1 MTKINHGRTAG
12 EWVEWFWNIRMPDW
26 LDLVQ
31 DHDGGGV
38 YDVLD
43 INGMPAT
50 KGEKSILT
58 QARTLF
64 AFSHLALLSGDP
76 ALVRAAR
83 RQAAILPKFRKGPGL
98 YRRAVNAEGDPT
110 GMPADEVARSYD
122 QCFIILGLATWNKLS
137 PSAENQAE
145 IDACWQA
152 LSTTLTDPE
161 TGLLLEDDTV
171 TDPAAPDA
179 PPRSQNPHM
188 HLYEACLQSYEMT
201 GEGIWLT
208 RATVLRDTALRHFL
222 DDDTDSLA
230 EFVAPDLSPLAGELG
245 ARREPG
251 HQYEWAWLLAR
262 EAEFNGNDTTPD
274 VARRLQDFGESY
286 GWATSGALEG
296 TAFDAVWPD
305 GRVMDGTFLLW
316 PQTEAIKVYA
326 IRHIAGDAGAGERA
340 QNLLC
345 LMFEHWFADHSAW
358 VNRVSDTGQ
367 VIWPEALTRLFYHLV
382 IALTEGARAGLWPG
396 IPGKR

>member
-1 MTKINHGRTAG
+1 MTTIEQTRTAA
-12 EWVEWFWNIRMPDW
+12 EWVSWFWETRMPDW
-26 LDLVQ
+26 LDRVQ
-31 DHDGGGV
+31 DHANGGV

-43 INGMPAT
+43 IDGVAIPN
-50 KGEKSILT
+50 GEKSILT
-58 QARTLF
+58 QGRTLF
-64 AFSHLALLSGDP
+64 SFAHLALLSGDP
-76 ALVRAAR
+76 ALVQAAR
-83 RQAAILPKFRKGPGL
+83 RQAGMLPKFRKGPGL
-98 YRRAVNAEGDPT
+98 YRRAINAAGHPT
-110 GMPADEVARSYD
+110 GLPADEVARSYD
-122 QCFIILGLATWNKLS
+122 QCFIILGLSTWNKIE

-145 IDACWQA
+145 IDACWLS

-201 GEGIWLT
+201 GDATWLT
-208 RATVLRDTALRHFL
+208 RATTLRKIALRHFL

-230 EFVAPDLSPLAGELG
+230 EFVAPDLSPLAGEAG
-245 ARREPG
+245 GRREPG
-251 HQYEWAWLLAR
+251 HQFEWAWLLAR
-262 EAEFNGNDTTPD
+262 EAEFTGDNTTRAT
-274 VARRLQDFGESY
+274 ARRLVQFAERF
-286 GWATSGALEG
+286 GWATSGALQG

-326 IRHIAGDAGAGERA
+326 IRHIAGDEAAGKQA
-340 QNLLC
+340 QTLLC
-345 LMFEHWFADHSAW
+345 LMFEHWFADHPVW
-358 VNRVSDTGQ
+358 VNRVSDTGE

-396 IPGKR
+396 IPGKK